1 MTINDFVSK
10 YWICFWEKNW
20 MSYIRNERMN
30 QWMNQW
36 KFKLFFIK
44 YKECLYQ
51 QFGMQTF
58 LIC

>member
-1 MTINDFVSK
+1 MTINYFVSK

-36 KFKLFFIK
+36 KFKLFLLNTKNAYISSL
-44 YKECLYQ
+44 ECRL
-51 QFGMQTF
+51 F
-58 LIC
+58 